1 MGAQV
6 KVFLSS
12 DERREL
18 LKLGYKPDEVDTMR
32 VEIATKLI
40 AAGTKRPFGAREMPD
55 SWRKTGARPRSK
67 GPSVGA
73 LLCRVALF
81 LGLAAGAVAGAVA
94 LGLIELPQRQSSS
107 RSRGGARRPPQR
119 IL

>member
-1 MGAQV
+1 MRAGVRARHRSGARWRATAMGAQV

-40 AAGTKRPFGAREMPD
+40 AARTKRPFGAREMPD
-55 SWRKTGARPRSK
+55 SWRKVRVQAR
-67 GPSVGA
+67 A
-73 LLCRVALF
+73 
-81 LGLAAGAVAGAVA
+81 
-94 LGLIELPQRQSSS
+94 
-107 RSRGGARRPPQR
+107 
-119 IL
+119 

>member
-40 AAGTKRPFGAREMPD
+40 AARTKRPFGTREMPD
-55 SWRKTGARPRSK
+55 SWRKVRVQAR
-67 GPSVGA
+67 A
-73 LLCRVALF
+73 
-81 LGLAAGAVAGAVA
+81 
-94 LGLIELPQRQSSS
+94 
-107 RSRGGARRPPQR
+107 
-119 IL
+119 

>member
-1 MGAQV
+1 M

-40 AAGTKRPFGAREMPD
+40 AARTKRPFGAREMPD
-55 SWRKTGARPRSK
+55 SWRKVRVQARVRE
-67 GPSVGA
+67 A
-73 LLCRVALF
+73 DE
-81 LGLAAGAVAGAVA
+81 AAGECRAPC
-94 LGLIELPQRQSSS
+94 IHH
-107 RSRGGARRPPQR
+107 
-119 IL
+119 